1 MPVTSKDL
9 LDHLSDLQLALED
22 YSFEKMTVEQ
32 ASVVKES
39 YDHFRNQLET
49 CIWGGPVAVDTP
61 EQQPVQTEQSPYDG
75 VLSAIGHD
83 LRNPLHGIVA
93 FANILAEAPLE
104 EPYRSIASSMCMASE
119 SMSETLD
126 ELCVYSR
133 LKDNPS
139 SEVAIP
145 FAPATLLN
153 EIRDYAHLKLLDK
166 PVSIHLEMEFG
177 ISEYVI
183 GNPSDLRRIMLNLIE
198 NACRYTR
205 EGEIKVMAGITKRN
219 TGAELRIAITDTGI
233 GIPEVEL
240 PHVFK
245 PYYQGKQAMDV
256 ASKGAGF
263 GLSIVGQL
271 VARQSG
277 QILMDSTEGK
287 GCAVRLVLPCTP
299 VAYKESKGTSVQNKR
314 RESEVLQGMRI
325 LIVERDPLNFTVL
338 RTRLQALGCEV
349 FSVSNVGEAVQLLES
364 APLDALLLDLRLH
377 REKDQK
383 ALKAIRTHSNPY
395 IRSFPI
401 LGMSADPV
409 GVSEDQY
416 SHLGI
421 DAFLP
426 KPHTAETL
434 FEKIR
439 DLSKKA
445 QLPAQASRHTQEP
458 NGNDGDTVLVDL
470 SYLETKCNGDS
481 ERLLLLIR
489 ALHNGMLEFAG
500 RTRIGLNRGDFK
512 SISEGAEKLLIALEM
527 IRAQR
532 LIPVVQQI
540 WQASLEGEDENRI
553 VRAFSTYLEEYLVVA
568 EALERRMNR

>member
-1 MPVTSKDL
+1 M
-9 LDHLSDLQLALED
+9 
-22 YSFEKMTVEQ
+22 
-32 ASVVKES
+32 
-39 YDHFRNQLET
+39 
-49 CIWGGPVAVDTP
+49 
-61 EQQPVQTEQSPYDG
+61 
-75 VLSAIGHD
+75 
-83 LRNPLHGIVA
+83 
-93 FANILAEAPLE
+93 
-104 EPYRSIASSMCMASE
+104 SI
-119 SMSETLD
+119 D
-126 ELCVYSR
+126 
-133 LKDNPS
+133 
-139 SEVAIP
+139 
-145 FAPATLLN
+145 
-153 EIRDYAHLKLLDK
+153 
-166 PVSIHLEMEFG
+166 LEMEFEN
-177 ISEYVI
+177 SEYVI

-205 EGEIKVMAGITKRN
+205 EGEIKVMAGISKRN

-245 PYYQGKQAMDV
+245 PYYQGKQAIEM

-277 QILMDSTEGK
+277 QILLDSPEGK
-287 GCAVRLVLPCTP
+287 GCTVRLVLPCTP
-299 VAYKESKGTSVQNKR
+299 VAHKEIKGTSVENKKLD
-314 RESEVLQGMRI
+314 SDILKGMRI

-338 RTRLQALGCEV
+338 QTRLIALGCEV
-349 FSVSNVGEAVQLLES
+349 FSASDMDEAIQLLEA
-364 APLDALLLDLRLH
+364 APLDALLLDLRPQ

-383 ALKAIRTHSNPY
+383 ALQAVRTHPNPY

-401 LGMSADPV
+401 LGMSADPA
-409 GVSEDQY
+409 GASEDQC
-416 SHLGI
+416 SKIGI

-426 KPHTAETL
+426 KPHTVETL

-445 QLPAQASRHTQEP
+445 RPIAQATREP
-458 NGNDGDTVLVDL
+458 EGNDVLLDL
-470 SYLETKCNGDS
+470 SYLETKCKGDS
-481 ERLLLLIR
+481 ERLGLLIR

-500 RTRIGLNRGDFK
+500 RTRIGLNRGDYK
-512 SISEGAEKLLIALEM
+512 SISEGAEKLLVALEM

-553 VRAFSTYLEEYLVVA
+553 VRAFSTYLEEYLEVA
-568 EALERRMNR
+568 EALERHMNR

>member
-49 CIWGGPVAVDTP
+49 CIWGGPVAVKTP
-61 EQQPVQTEQSPYDG
+61 EQQPAETTHNPYDG
-75 VLSAIGHD
+75 ALSAIGHD
-83 LRNPLHGIVA
+83 LRNPLHGIMA
-93 FANILAEAPLE
+93 FANVLAEAPLE
-104 EPYRSIASSMCMASE
+104 EPYRSIASSMSMVSG

-126 ELCVYSR
+126 ELCAYSQF
-133 LKDNPS
+133 KDGSS

-145 FAPATLLN
+145 FSPAALLR
-153 EIRDYAHLKLLDK
+153 EIRDYAHLRLLEK
-166 PVSIHLEMEFG
+166 PVSIDLKMEFEN
-177 ISEYVI
+177 SEYVI

-205 EGEIKVMAGITKRN
+205 EGEIKVMAGISKRN

-245 PYYQGKQAMDV
+245 PYYQGKQAIEM

-277 QILMDSTEGK
+277 QIFLDSPEGK
-287 GCAVRLVLPCTP
+287 GCTVRLVLPCTP
-299 VAYKESKGTSVQNKR
+299 VAHKEIKGTSVENKKLD
-314 RESEVLQGMRI
+314 SDMLKGMRI

-338 RTRLQALGCEV
+338 QTRLIALGCEV
-349 FSVSNVGEAVQLLES
+349 FSASDMDEAIQLLEA
-364 APLDALLLDLRLH
+364 APLDALLLDLRPQ

-383 ALKAIRTHSNPY
+383 ALQAVRTHPNPY

-401 LGMSADPV
+401 LGMSADPA
-409 GVSEDQY
+409 GASEDQC
-416 SHLGI
+416 SKIGI

-426 KPHTAETL
+426 KPHTVETL

-445 QLPAQASRHTQEP
+445 RPIAQATREP
-458 NGNDGDTVLVDL
+458 EGNDLLLDL
-470 SYLETKCNGDS
+470 SYLETKCKGDS
-481 ERLLLLIR
+481 ERLGLLIR

-500 RTRIGLNRGDFK
+500 RTRIGLNRGDYK
-512 SISEGAEKLLIALEM
+512 SISEGAEKLLVALEM

-553 VRAFSTYLEEYLVVA
+553 VRAFSTYLEEYLEVA
-568 EALERRMNR
+568 EALERHMNR

>member
-49 CIWGGPVAVDTP
+49 CIWGGPVAVKTP
-61 EQQPVQTEQSPYDG
+61 EQQPAEITHSPYDG
-75 VLSAIGHD
+75 ALSAIGHD
-83 LRNPLHGIVA
+83 LRNPLHGIMA
-93 FANILAEAPLE
+93 FANVLAEAPLE
-104 EPYRSIASSMCMASE
+104 EPYRSIASSMSMVSG

-126 ELCVYSR
+126 ELCAYSQF
-133 LKDNPS
+133 KDGSS

-145 FAPATLLN
+145 FSPAALLR
-153 EIRDYAHLKLLDK
+153 EIRDYAHLRLLEK
-166 PVSIHLEMEFG
+166 PVSIDLKMEFEN
-177 ISEYVI
+177 SEYVI
-183 GNPSDLRRIMLNLIE
+183 GNPSDIRRIMLNLIE

-205 EGEIKVMAGITKRN
+205 EGEIKVMARISKRN

-245 PYYQGKQAMDV
+245 PYYQGKQAIEM

-277 QILMDSTEGK
+277 QIFLDSPEGK
-287 GCAVRLVLPCTP
+287 GCTVRLVLPCTP
-299 VAYKESKGTSVQNKR
+299 VAHKEIKGISVENKKLD
-314 RESEVLQGMRI
+314 SDILKGMRI

-338 RTRLQALGCEV
+338 QTRLIALGCEV
-349 FSVSNVGEAVQLLES
+349 FSASDMDEAIQLLEA
-364 APLDALLLDLRLH
+364 APLDALLLDLRPQ

-383 ALKAIRTHSNPY
+383 GLQAVRTHANPY

-401 LGMSADPV
+401 LGMSADPA
-409 GVSEDQY
+409 GASEDQC
-416 SHLGI
+416 SKIGI

-426 KPHTAETL
+426 KPHTVETL

-445 QLPAQASRHTQEP
+445 RPIAQATREP
-458 NGNDGDTVLVDL
+458 DGNDVLLDL
-470 SYLETKCNGDS
+470 SYLETKCKGDS
-481 ERLLLLIR
+481 ERLGLLIR

-512 SISEGAEKLLIALEM
+512 SISEGAEKLLVALEM

-553 VRAFSTYLEEYLVVA
+553 VRAFSTYLEEYLEVA
-568 EALERRMNR
+568 EALERHMNR

>member
-49 CIWGGPVAVDTP
+49 CIWGGPGAVEIP
-61 EQQPVQTEQSPYDG
+61 EQPTQPVQAPHRPYDG
-75 VLSAIGHD
+75 ALSSIGHD
-83 LRNPLHGIVA
+83 LRNPLHGIMA

-104 EPYRSIASSMCMASE
+104 EPYRSIASSMSMASE
-119 SMSETLD
+119 SLSETLD
-126 ELCVYSR
+126 ELCAYSR
-133 LKDNPS
+133 LKDVPS
-139 SEVAIP
+139 NEVAIP
-145 FAPATLLN
+145 FSPGVLLG
-153 EIRDYAHLKLLDK
+153 EIRDYAHLKILDK
-166 PVSIHLEMEFG
+166 PVSIDLELQFG

-183 GNPSDLRRIMLNLIE
+183 GNPSDLRRIMMNLIE
-198 NACRYTR
+198 NACRYTQ
-205 EGEIKVMAGITKRN
+205 EGEIKVVAGISERN
-219 TGAELRIAITDTGI
+219 TGAELRITITDTGI
-233 GIPEVEL
+233 GIPAVEL

-245 PYYQGKQAMDV
+245 PYYQGKQAINM
-256 ASKGAGF
+256 ATKGAGF

-277 QILMDSTEGK
+277 QILLDSTEGK

-299 VAYKESKGTSVQNKR
+299 VAHKDVKETSDGNRKL
-314 RESEVLQGMRI
+314 ESDVLKGMRI
-325 LIVERDPLNFTVL
+325 LILESDPLNFTVL
-338 RTRLQALGCEV
+338 QTRLRAFGCEV
-349 FSVSNVGEAVQLLES
+349 FSASGVVEAIQLLEA
-364 APLDALLLDLRLH
+364 APLDALLLDLRPK
-377 REKDQK
+377 REKDLK
-383 ALKAIRTHSNPY
+383 ALQAIRTHANPY

-401 LGMSADPV
+401 LGMSADPA
-409 GVSEDQY
+409 GVSEDECMNI
-416 SHLGI
+416 GI

-426 KPHTAETL
+426 KPHTAENL

-439 DLSKKA
+439 DLLKKT
-445 QLPAQASRHTQEP
+445 LPIVRVTPEP
-458 NGNDGDTVLVDL
+458 EGNDQDVVLLDL

-481 ERLLLLIR
+481 ERLGLLLR

-527 IRAQR
+527 IRAQS
-532 LIPVVQQI
+532 LMPVVQQI
-540 WQASLEGEDENRI
+540 WQASLEGDDENRI
-553 VRAFSTYLEEYLVVA
+553 VRAFSTYLEEYPEVA
-568 EALERRMNR
+568 EALERHINR

>member
-49 CIWGGPVAVDTP
+49 CIWGGPVAVKTP
-61 EQQPVQTEQSPYDG
+61 EQQPAETTHSPYDG
-75 VLSAIGHD
+75 ALSAIGHD
-83 LRNPLHGIVA
+83 LRNPLHGIMA
-93 FANILAEAPLE
+93 FANVLAEAPLE
-104 EPYRSIASSMCMASE
+104 EPYRSIASSMSMVSG

-126 ELCVYSR
+126 ELCAYSQF
-133 LKDNPS
+133 KDGSS

-145 FAPATLLN
+145 FSPAALLR
-153 EIRDYAHLKLLDK
+153 EIRDYAHLRLLEK
-166 PVSIHLEMEFG
+166 PVSINLKMEFEN
-177 ISEYVI
+177 SEYVI
-183 GNPSDLRRIMLNLIE
+183 GNPSDLRRTMLNLIE

-205 EGEIKVMAGITKRN
+205 EGEIKVMAGISKRN

-245 PYYQGKQAMDV
+245 PYYQGKQAIEM

-277 QILMDSTEGK
+277 QILLDSPEGK
-287 GCAVRLVLPCTP
+287 GCTVRLVLPCTP
-299 VAYKESKGTSVQNKR
+299 VAHKEIKGTSVENNKLD
-314 RESEVLQGMRI
+314 SDILKGMRI
-325 LIVERDPLNFTVL
+325 LIVERDPINFTVL
-338 RTRLQALGCEV
+338 QTRLIALGCEV
-349 FSVSNVGEAVQLLES
+349 FSASDMDEAIQLLEA
-364 APLDALLLDLRLH
+364 APLDALLLDLRPQ

-383 ALKAIRTHSNPY
+383 ALQAVRTHPNPY

-401 LGMSADPV
+401 LGMSADPA
-409 GVSEDQY
+409 GASEDQC
-416 SHLGI
+416 SKIGI

-426 KPHTAETL
+426 KPHTVETL

-445 QLPAQASRHTQEP
+445 RPIAQATREP
-458 NGNDGDTVLVDL
+458 EGNDVLLDL
-470 SYLETKCNGDS
+470 SYLETKCKGDS
-481 ERLLLLIR
+481 ERLGLLIR

-500 RTRIGLNRGDFK
+500 RTRIGLNRGDYK
-512 SISEGAEKLLIALEM
+512 SISEGAEKLLVALEM

-553 VRAFSTYLEEYLVVA
+553 VRAFSTYLEEYLEVA
-568 EALERRMNR
+568 EALERHMNR

>member
-32 ASVVKES
+32 ARAVKES

-49 CIWGGPVAVDTP
+49 YIWGGPGEVETP
-61 EQQPVQTEQSPYDG
+61 EPQPSQTRQNPYYG

-83 LRNPLHGIVA
+83 LRNPLHGIMS
-93 FANILAEAPLE
+93 FARVLAEAPLE

-126 ELCVYSR
+126 ELCAYMR
-133 LKDNPS
+133 LKNHPS
-139 SEVAIP
+139 TEVAIA
-145 FAPATLLN
+145 FAPAILLS

-198 NACRYTR
+198 NACRYTQ
-205 EGEIKVMAGITKRN
+205 EGEIKVVARISKIN

-245 PYYQGKQAMDV
+245 PYYQGKQAIDL

-263 GLSIVGQL
+263 GLSIVGQI
-271 VARQSG
+271 VARQNG
-277 QILMDSTEGK
+277 QILLDSTEGK
-287 GCAVRLVLPCTP
+287 GCAVQLVLPCKP
-299 VAYKESKGTSVQNKR
+299 VASKESEGISVQNKKR
-314 RESEVLQGMRI
+314 VSEVLHGMRI
-325 LIVERDPLNFTVL
+325 LIVESDPLNFTVL
-338 RTRLQALGCEV
+338 LTRLKALGCEV
-349 FSVSNVGEAVQLLES
+349 FSASGVGEAVQRLETAS
-364 APLDALLLDLRLH
+364 LDALILDLRPQ

-383 ALKAIRTHSNPY
+383 ALKAIRTHPNPY

-401 LGMSADPV
+401 LGMSADPA
-409 GVSEDQY
+409 GVSKDQY
-416 SHLGI
+416 PDLGI

-439 DLSKKA
+439 DLSKKSR
-445 QLPAQASRHTQEP
+445 LPAQAARNTRERQ
-458 NGNDGDTVLVDL
+458 GNEEDTLLVDL
-470 SYLETKCNGDS
+470 SYLQTKCNGDPK
-481 ERLLLLIR
+481 RLALVIR

-540 WQASLEGEDENRI
+540 WQASLGGEDENRI
-553 VRAFSTYLEEYLVVA
+553 VRAFSRYLEEYQVLA
-568 EALERRMNR
+568 EVLERHLNR

>member
-49 CIWGGPVAVDTP
+49 CIWGGPVAVKTP
-61 EQQPVQTEQSPYDG
+61 EQQPAETTHSPYDG
-75 VLSAIGHD
+75 ALSAIGHD
-83 LRNPLHGIVA
+83 LRNPLHGIMA
-93 FANILAEAPLE
+93 FANVLAEAPLE
-104 EPYRSIASSMCMASE
+104 EPYRSIASSMSMVSG

-126 ELCVYSR
+126 ELCAYSQF
-133 LKDNPS
+133 KDGSS

-145 FAPATLLN
+145 FSPAALLR
-153 EIRDYAHLKLLDK
+153 EIRDYAHLRLLEK
-166 PVSIHLEMEFG
+166 PVSIDLKLEFEN
-177 ISEYVI
+177 SEYVI
-183 GNPSDLRRIMLNLIE
+183 GNPSDLRRTMLNLIE

-205 EGEIKVMAGITKRN
+205 EGEIKVMAGISKRN

-245 PYYQGKQAMDV
+245 PYYQGKQAIEM

-277 QILMDSTEGK
+277 QILLDSPEGK
-287 GCAVRLVLPCTP
+287 GCTVRLVLPCTP
-299 VAYKESKGTSVQNKR
+299 VAHKEIKGTSVENNKLD
-314 RESEVLQGMRI
+314 SDILKGMRI
-325 LIVERDPLNFTVL
+325 LIVERDPINFTVL
-338 RTRLQALGCEV
+338 QTRLIALGCEV
-349 FSVSNVGEAVQLLES
+349 FSASDMDEAIQLLEA
-364 APLDALLLDLRLH
+364 APLDALLLDLRPQ

-383 ALKAIRTHSNPY
+383 ALQAVRTHPNPY

-401 LGMSADPV
+401 LGMSADPA
-409 GVSEDQY
+409 GASEDQC
-416 SHLGI
+416 SKIGI

-426 KPHTAETL
+426 KPHTVETL

-445 QLPAQASRHTQEP
+445 RPIAQATREP
-458 NGNDGDTVLVDL
+458 EGNDVLLDL
-470 SYLETKCNGDS
+470 SYLKTKCKGDS
-481 ERLLLLIR
+481 ERLGLLIR

-500 RTRIGLNRGDFK
+500 RTRIGLNRGDYK
-512 SISEGAEKLLIALEM
+512 SISEGAEKLLVALEM

-553 VRAFSTYLEEYLVVA
+553 VRAFSTYLEEYLEVA
-568 EALERRMNR
+568 EALERHMNR

>member
-49 CIWGGPVAVDTP
+49 CIWGGPVAVKTP
-61 EQQPVQTEQSPYDG
+61 EQQPAETTHSPYDG
-75 VLSAIGHD
+75 ALSAIGHD
-83 LRNPLHGIVA
+83 LRNPLHGIMA
-93 FANILAEAPLE
+93 FANVLAEAPLE
-104 EPYRSIASSMCMASE
+104 EPYRSIASSMSMVSG

-126 ELCVYSR
+126 ELCAYSQF
-133 LKDNPS
+133 KDGSS

-145 FAPATLLN
+145 FSPAALLR
-153 EIRDYAHLKLLDK
+153 EIRDYAHLRLLEK
-166 PVSIHLEMEFG
+166 PVSIDLKMEFEN
-177 ISEYVI
+177 SEYVI
-183 GNPSDLRRIMLNLIE
+183 GNPSDLRRTMLNLIE

-205 EGEIKVMAGITKRN
+205 EGEIKVMAGISKRN

-245 PYYQGKQAMDV
+245 PYYQGKQAIEM

-277 QILMDSTEGK
+277 QILLDSPEGK
-287 GCAVRLVLPCTP
+287 GCTVRLVLPCTP
-299 VAYKESKGTSVQNKR
+299 VAHKEIKGTSVENNKLD
-314 RESEVLQGMRI
+314 SDILKGMRI
-325 LIVERDPLNFTVL
+325 LIVERDPINFTVL
-338 RTRLQALGCEV
+338 QTRLIALGCEV
-349 FSVSNVGEAVQLLES
+349 FSASDMDEAIQLLEA
-364 APLDALLLDLRLH
+364 APLDALLLDLRPQ

-383 ALKAIRTHSNPY
+383 ALQAVRTHPNPY

-401 LGMSADPV
+401 LGMSADPA
-409 GVSEDQY
+409 GASEDQC
-416 SHLGI
+416 SKIGI

-426 KPHTAETL
+426 KPHTVETL

-445 QLPAQASRHTQEP
+445 RPIAQATREP
-458 NGNDGDTVLVDL
+458 EGNDVLLDL
-470 SYLETKCNGDS
+470 SYLETKCKGDS
-481 ERLLLLIR
+481 ERLGLLIR

-500 RTRIGLNRGDFK
+500 RTRIGLNRGDYK
-512 SISEGAEKLLIALEM
+512 SISEGAEKLLVALEM

-553 VRAFSTYLEEYLVVA
+553 VRAFSTYLEEYLEVA
-568 EALERRMNR
+568 EALERHMNR

>member
-49 CIWGGPVAVDTP
+49 CIWGGPVAVKTP
-61 EQQPVQTEQSPYDG
+61 EQQPAETTHSPYDG
-75 VLSAIGHD
+75 ALSAIGHD
-83 LRNPLHGIVA
+83 LRNPLHGIMA
-93 FANILAEAPLE
+93 FANVLAEAPLE
-104 EPYRSIASSMCMASE
+104 EPYRSIASSMSMVSG

-126 ELCVYSR
+126 ELCAYSQF
-133 LKDNPS
+133 KDGSS

-145 FAPATLLN
+145 FSPAALLR
-153 EIRDYAHLKLLDK
+153 EIRDYAHLRLLEK
-166 PVSIHLEMEFG
+166 PVSIDLKMEFEN
-177 ISEYVI
+177 SEYVI
-183 GNPSDLRRIMLNLIE
+183 GNPSDLRRTMLNLIE

-205 EGEIKVMAGITKRN
+205 EGEIKVMAGISKRN

-245 PYYQGKQAMDV
+245 PYYQGKQAIEM

-277 QILMDSTEGK
+277 QILLDSPEGK
-287 GCAVRLVLPCTP
+287 GCTVRLVLPCTP
-299 VAYKESKGTSVQNKR
+299 VAHKEIKGTSVENNKLD
-314 RESEVLQGMRI
+314 SDILKGMRI
-325 LIVERDPLNFTVL
+325 LIVERDPINFTVL
-338 RTRLQALGCEV
+338 QTRLIALGCEV
-349 FSVSNVGEAVQLLES
+349 FSASDMDEAIQLLEA
-364 APLDALLLDLRLH
+364 APLDALLLDLRPQ

-383 ALKAIRTHSNPY
+383 ALQAVRTHPNPY

-401 LGMSADPV
+401 LGMSADPA
-409 GVSEDQY
+409 GASEDQC
-416 SHLGI
+416 SKIGI

-426 KPHTAETL
+426 KPHTVETL

-445 QLPAQASRHTQEP
+445 RPIAQATREP
-458 NGNDGDTVLVDL
+458 EGNDVLLDL
-470 SYLETKCNGDS
+470 SYLKTKCKGDS
-481 ERLLLLIR
+481 ERLGLLIR

-500 RTRIGLNRGDFK
+500 RTRIGLNRGDYK
-512 SISEGAEKLLIALEM
+512 SISEGAEKLLVALEM

-553 VRAFSTYLEEYLVVA
+553 VRAFSTYLEEYLEVA
-568 EALERRMNR
+568 EALERHMNR